1 MKLHLGCG
9 NRYIPG
15 FINIDVQDLDNVDVR
30 ADAVDLPYEKNSI
43 DFRTCRKWGSAKK
56 YAPTKAKTRVLKM
69 QIMKNQ
75 N

>member
-43 DFRTCRKWGSAKK
+43 D
-56 YAPTKAKTRVLKM
+56 L
-69 QIMKNQ
+69 I
-75 N
+75 